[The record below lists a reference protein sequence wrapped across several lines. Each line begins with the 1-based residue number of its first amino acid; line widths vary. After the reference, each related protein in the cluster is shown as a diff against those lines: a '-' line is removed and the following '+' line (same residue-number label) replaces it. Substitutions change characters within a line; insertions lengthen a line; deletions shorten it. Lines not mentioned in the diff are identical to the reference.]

1 MYHLISYTI
10 APGPSAELHP
20 RAPEPP
26 RSCLTHTHPRLT
38 LSLSLAASLRYRS
51 IGTLPTPTTTALFA
65 LPLRR
70 RSPPPFR
77 EIGSQTTSRSKR
89 CKNQTPLPA
98 SAGVG
103 VILSHL
109 TSPPFPSLPFTSH
122 HGAAHP
128 SLSLSRS
135 TCIRPLHAPRLA
147 SSLSPHHP
155 PFPSQSDSP
164 PPTLAPNKA
173 QTQAWKYT

>member
-1 MYHLISYTI
+1 MPNCI
-10 APGPSAELHP
+10 PELQN
-20 RAPEPP
+20 PP
-26 RSCLTHTHPRLT
+26 VLVSLTHIHVLLSHSRLQ
-38 LSLSLAASLRYRS
+38 LRYD
-51 IGTLPTPTTTALFA
+51 IGQSVLYPP
-65 LPLRR
+65 LPLPH
-70 RSPPPFR
+70 SSLCLSAAAPPPPFR